1 MTLVVHELG
10 LVTSFLDGR
19 VRQEIRVG
27 DNDLEVGAIR
37 PHLYKHLAP
46 AGSVYLRITDENG
59 GKIADSDSVTI
70 TSLSAENYWHGK
82 VRFLISAALRR
93 RTTYFVELKST
104 GYTYAAGAF
113 VGWCNDYD
121 LRNIHPASYDTA
133 RGASAPLAMEVWT
146 YGQVKNGEY
155 PK

>member
-1 MTLVVHELG
+1 MTLVIHELG

-19 VRQEIRVG
+19 VRQEILVH
-27 DNDLEVGAIR
+27 DDDLQIGAIR

-46 AGSVYLRITDENG
+46 SGSVYLRITDENG
-59 GKIADSDSVTI
+59 KKIADSDSVTI
-70 TSLSAENYWHGK
+70 TSISSENYWHGK

-93 RTTYFVELKST
+93 RTTYYVELKSS
-104 GYTYAAGAF
+104 GYSYDPAAF

-146 YGQVKNGEY
+146 YDQVKKGVY

>member
-10 LVTSFLDGR
+10 LTTNFGGGVA
-19 VRQEIRVG
+19 RQEITVL
-27 DNDLEVGAIR
+27 DTDLHVGAIR

-46 AGSVYLRITDENG
+46 AGSVYLRITDTNG
-59 GKIADSDSVTI
+59 NKIADSDSVTI

-104 GYTYAAGAF
+104 GYTYGGAAH

-121 LRNIHPASYDTA
+121 LRNIHPASYANA
-133 RGASAPLAMEVWT
+133 RGMSAPLAMEVWT
-146 YGQVKNGEY
+146 YDQVKKGVY